1 MGFSV
6 GAQGTK
12 KLGLPGEEAK
22 GVYPAKDFVYNYNLL
37 PPYTNQDFSVGKRVA
52 VVGMGNVMVDIAHWL
67 LVDDP
72 QKTTEEVIVV
82 ARRGPFDAKFDKKEF
97 NYIEEFLDRKAFNA
111 ELERIHPQLA
121 AVRRE
126 PARRGA
132 ETFPVLPKPAQEDA
146 RGRVRVRARSFAP
159 QL

>member
-52 VVGMGNVMVDIAHWL
+52 VVGMGNAMVDIAHWL
-67 LVDDP
+67 LAAEP
-72 QKTTEEVIVV
+72 PKTTEEVIVV
-82 ARRGPFDAKFDKKEF
+82 ARRGPFETTIDKKEIR
-97 NYIEEFLDRKAFNA
+97 YI
-111 ELERIHPQLA
+111 
-121 AVRRE
+121 
-126 PARRGA
+126 
-132 ETFPVLPKPAQEDA
+132 
-146 RGRVRVRARSFAP
+146 
-159 QL
+159 